1 MNKQVNHPYID
12 LAGILHIAL
21 VVNDVHEAMQAWSE
35 WTGIEQS
42 AMNLRLR
49 ALPVKTRI
57 RAIISVTI
65 TSMVQPRIT
74 AFGRRMSICRTVCG
88 LS

>member
-35 WTGIEQS
+35 WTGIE
-42 AMNLRLR
+42 
-49 ALPVKTRI
+49 
-57 RAIISVTI
+57 
-65 TSMVQPRIT
+65 
-74 AFGRRMSICRTVCG
+74 
-88 LS
+88 